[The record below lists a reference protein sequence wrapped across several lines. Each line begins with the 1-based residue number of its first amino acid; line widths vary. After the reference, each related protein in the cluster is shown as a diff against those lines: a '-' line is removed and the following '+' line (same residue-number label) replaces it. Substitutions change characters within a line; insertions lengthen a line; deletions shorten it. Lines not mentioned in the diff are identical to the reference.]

1 MNSNMTEQEIKIRAI
16 CAILTGRTSNP
27 DYADIAISTIVSEA
41 IHASDLLITE
51 LWKEEQSSPQIPSH
65 RWPPF
70 PTLHTRRALSTSGK
84 PSISFENVQL
94 GNQSGYITVKEGPD
108 TTNDGDYWSSWKA
121 VWTPTHCSKKNA
133 SENRCMSDIFR
144 TFAKSSLKVLLV
156 KIWGK

>member
-1 MNSNMTEQEIKIRAI
+1 MFSYGS
-16 CAILTGRTSNP
+16 ILFLFLPYPRP
-27 DYADIAISTIVSEA
+27 PAP
-41 IHASDLLITE
+41 LIPTVPTVPT
-51 LWKEEQSSPQIPSH
+51 LSSPRYHHTDDHPSQ
-65 RWPPF
+65 P
-70 PTLHTRRALSTSGK
+70 LHTRRALSTFGK
-84 PSISFENVQL
+84 LSSYFENVQL
-94 GNQSGYITVKEGPD
+94 GNQSGYITVKEGPA